1 MLMATY
7 KNVTWGDMNS
17 YVDTAVAITLV
28 CWPISSYAGPPI
40 NDFDVY
46 ASVLAICPS
55 LYTPYLH
62 TCNDR

>member
-7 KNVTWGDMNS
+7 KNVTWGDMNL

-46 ASVLAICPS
+46 ASV
-55 LYTPYLH
+55 
-62 TCNDR
+62 